1 MLLQVRVPSGTGTS
15 GECFAEL
22 DPGEKRSGDEEK
34 GYFEE
39 EQKSLDS
46 AGKRTV

>member
-1 MLLQVRVPSGTGTS
+1 MLLLQVRVPFGTGTW
-15 GECFAEL
+15 ECFAEL
-22 DPGEKRSGDEEK
+22 DPQEKRSGDEEK
-34 GYFEE
+34 GYSKE

>member
-1 MLLQVRVPSGTGTS
+1 MLLQVRVPSGTGTP
-15 GECFAEL
+15 GKRFAEL

-34 GYFEE
+34 GYSKE
-39 EQKSLDS
+39 EQKSLYS